1 MLEKE
6 LCGDA
11 YSIEVL
17 NDKVVINNDYDGVII
32 LDEKLNLIKKIDIE
46 QDMCIYND
54 IVVDNERILYNCIEN
69 EKIFILNT
77 TTAEVKECDLPKC
90 LVDDVL
96 KEKVSLDNDDII
108 LGTYNGKRYVLD
120 TKQMRLELYNT
131 NDKTVANVDENG
143 FEMPEDC
150 IEHINFAGADMFLF
164 ENKLEIVADKKE
176 CIMPDN
182 DYYFVRVKVVD
193 KGREKNIYVLESTFD
208 SEKFKVLLFEFSI
221 K

>member
-96 KEKVSLDNDDII
+96 KEKVSIDNDDII

-131 NDKTVANVDENG
+131 NDKTVANVDENE

-182 DYYFVRVKVVD
+182 DYYFVRMKVVD